1 MEKADWL
8 EKVYALIEEE
18 FESEHLPRILDLRIG
33 PFFHAY
39 HSFSVH

>member
-18 FESEHLPRILDLRIG
+18 FESEHLPRILDLVRQ
-33 PFFHAY
+33 P
-39 HSFSVH
+39 SVAGT